1 MEIVIAVLQ
10 TGLYQNIFGILFKGL
25 INLTHSH
32 FIFVWNDAGVQNV
45 FFPAMLV
52 PVYCTASSF
61 FLSFFIKT
69 AEAFFSEYTRLKT
82 ERLYNNYM
90 QDNTVP

>member
-25 INLTHSH
+25 INFTYSH

-52 PVYCTASSF
+52 PAYCTASSF
-61 FLSFFIKT
+61 FLSLLRQPKLFFQSI
-69 AEAFFSEYTRLKT
+69 
-82 ERLYNNYM
+82 
-90 QDNTVP
+90 PG